1 MARTSRVTRSRLLT
15 CLVDQAQDAR
25 SLEQQ
30 IPAQAGPSYVVSAEY
45 SHKAQSGVQPDCAVA
60 GPFLASTCP
69 FSLSPF
75 LSFPPSRLSFPPSF
89 FLPPSHQSDTHTRPS
104 HAHACT
110 CQADHSLPFCGVGNS
125 RGAGERSSSAPPRV
139 LEQRRSYHGVANTQ
153 VASASY
159 DWDAGPRTQ
168 SAAGSSSAAAHP
180 AAGPETAT
188 IASVKDFQ
196 RNLPSH
202 TSAGVP
208 PGIGLVVA
216 PDPDPQGYFVVE
228 NVVED
233 SIAASTGRLHV
244 GDVIEAVDGVSVK
257 GCSSIQLREWVV
269 SQMRKGVV
277 TLTVRK
283 AARGLHWKRDD
294 VLQVDL
300 FAGAQMEKPP
310 PQVEQSARRL
320 SFQELTTD
328 NLDARDTYTYRGGTR
343 EDGYAPREQV
353 LAVTAG
359 GAHQCGGEEGSA
371 ALVQERWQ
379 QQQHQSWEKD
389 GELGQK
395 LSAAEDA
402 CQMLSRAKQQLE
414 DQVREAG
421 EVAEREKQRSRSL
434 EQLCDD
440 KDKAL
445 RQVLQDVSQQQ
456 AQENSLFLERQRE
469 LLGNIAEMEERERTL
484 RLSME
489 QACEALERKHEDE
502 KREWHEKR
510 DRERGEEKL
519 LSSSLERKLEDE
531 REAHFRSQAAH
542 AQERMAWQTT
552 LHNLQTRLG
561 QVVEIS
567 EVERSKKEEAC
578 KLQLQQ
584 ERQEEL
590 ERQRAKSAI
599 ALQET
604 LNSEREQHREVMQK
618 VEQQRADDMQKHQ
631 QELARADA
639 EKRVLQEALDRAD
652 AEKDALRQYVDHLR
666 HDLQEYTQLV
676 GEYRQLQREHAQLQ
690 QHHNHLQNENDGPTA
705 INQSRSLSP
714 EPFDMAG
721 GGGRAWQK
729 LIAPEGKIFYFQA
742 ATKRYCSLSA
752 FA

>member
-1 MARTSRVTRSRLLT
+1 
-15 CLVDQAQDAR
+15 
-25 SLEQQ
+25 
-30 IPAQAGPSYVVSAEY
+30 
-45 SHKAQSGVQPDCAVA
+45 
-60 GPFLASTCP
+60 
-69 FSLSPF
+69 
-75 LSFPPSRLSFPPSF
+75 
-89 FLPPSHQSDTHTRPS
+89 
-104 HAHACT
+104 
-110 CQADHSLPFCGVGNS
+110 
-125 RGAGERSSSAPPRV
+125 
-139 LEQRRSYHGVANTQ
+139 
-153 VASASY
+153 
-159 DWDAGPRTQ
+159 
-168 SAAGSSSAAAHP
+168 
-180 AAGPETAT
+180 
-188 IASVKDFQ
+188 
-196 RNLPSH
+196 
-202 TSAGVP
+202 
-208 PGIGLVVA
+208 LVVA

-244 GDVIEAVDGVSVK
+244 GDIIEAVDGVSVK

-283 AARGLHWKRDD
+283 AARDLHWKRDD

-300 FAGAQMEKPP
+300 FAGAQMEKTP

-320 SFQELTTD
+320 AFQELPID
-328 NLDARDTYTYRGGTR
+328 NLDARDTYTYRGGKR
-343 EDGYAPREQV
+343 EDEYAPREQV

-359 GAHQCGGEEGSA
+359 GAHKCGGEEGSA
-371 ALVQERWQ
+371 ALVQERWKQ
-379 QQQHQSWEKD
+379 HEHQSWEKD
-389 GELGQK
+389 SGEMRQK

-402 CQMLSRAKQQLE
+402 CQMLSRVNRQLE

-456 AQENSLFLERQRE
+456 AQDNSLFLERQRE

-484 RLSME
+484 KLSME
-489 QACEALERKHEDE
+489 QACAALERKHEDE

-510 DRERGEEKL
+510 DQERGEEKL
-519 LSSSLERKLEDE
+519 LSNSLKRQLEEE
-531 REAHFRSQAAH
+531 REAQFRSQAAY

-552 LHNLQTRLG
+552 LHSLQARLG

-604 LNSEREQHREVMQK
+604 LNSEREQHMEVMQK
-618 VEQQRADDMQKHQ
+618 VEQLRADDMQKHKQ
-631 QELARADA
+631 ALARADA
-639 EKRVLQEALDRAD
+639 EKHVLQEALDRAD

-690 QHHNHLQNENDGPTA
+690 QHHSHLQNENDGPKA
-705 INQSRSLSP
+705 INHSRSLSP

-729 LIAPEGKIFYFQA
+729 LIAPEGKIYYFQA
-742 ATKRYCSLSA
+742 ATNRYCSLSA
-752 FA
+752 FALGGN

>member
-1 MARTSRVTRSRLLT
+1 
-15 CLVDQAQDAR
+15 
-25 SLEQQ
+25 
-30 IPAQAGPSYVVSAEY
+30 
-45 SHKAQSGVQPDCAVA
+45 
-60 GPFLASTCP
+60 
-69 FSLSPF
+69 
-75 LSFPPSRLSFPPSF
+75 
-89 FLPPSHQSDTHTRPS
+89 
-104 HAHACT
+104 
-110 CQADHSLPFCGVGNS
+110 
-125 RGAGERSSSAPPRV
+125 V

-153 VASASY
+153 VESASY

-168 SAAGSSSAAAHP
+168 SAAGSFSAVAHP
-180 AAGPETAT
+180 AAAPETAT
-188 IASVKDFQ
+188 SIASVKDLQ

-216 PDPDPQGYFVVE
+216 PDPDPQGHFVVE

-244 GDVIEAVDGVSVK
+244 GDAIEAVDSVSVK

-269 SQMRKGVV
+269 SQIRKGVV

-320 SFQELTTD
+320 AFQGLPTD
-328 NLDARDTYTYRGGTR
+328 NVDARDTYTYREVKR
-343 EDGYAPREQV
+343 EDEYAPREQA

-359 GAHQCGGEEGSA
+359 GARKCGGEEGSV
-371 ALVQERWQ
+371 ALVQERLQ
-379 QQQHQSWEKD
+379 QQQQQD
-389 GELGQK
+389 TELRQK

-402 CQMLSRAKQQLE
+402 CQMLSRAKRQLE

-421 EVAEREKQRSRSL
+421 VVAEREKERSRSL

-456 AQENSLFLERQRE
+456 AQDNSTFLERQRE
-469 LLGNIAEMEERERTL
+469 LLGNIAQMEERERTL
-484 RLSME
+484 KLSME
-489 QACEALERKHEDE
+489 QACAALEREHEDE

-510 DRERGEEKL
+510 DQERGEEKL
-519 LSSSLERKLEDE
+519 LSNSLKRQIEEE
-531 REAHFRSQAAH
+531 REAHVRSQAAH

-552 LHNLQTRLG
+552 LHSLQTRLG

-578 KLQLQQ
+578 KHQFQE

-590 ERQRAKSAI
+590 ERQRAKCAI

-604 LNSEREQHREVMQK
+604 LNSEREQHMEVIQK
-618 VEQQRADDMQKHQ
+618 VEQLRADDMQKHQ

-639 EKRVLQEALDRAD
+639 EKRVLQEALDRAN

-690 QHHNHLQNENDGPTA
+690 QHHSHVQSENDGPKA
-705 INQSRSLSP
+705 INQNRNLSP

-721 GGGRAWQK
+721 GGGRTWQK
-729 LIAPEGKIFYFQA
+729 LIAPEGKIYYFQA
-742 ATKRYCSLSA
+742 GTNRYLLCLHSL
-752 FA
+752 